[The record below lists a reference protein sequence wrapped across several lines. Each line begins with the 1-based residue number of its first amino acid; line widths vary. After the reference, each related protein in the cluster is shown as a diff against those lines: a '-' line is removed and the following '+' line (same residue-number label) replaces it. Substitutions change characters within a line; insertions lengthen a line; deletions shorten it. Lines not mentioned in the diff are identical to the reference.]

1 MIERSRDIEAME
13 RRNKD
18 DLNRAQRRIRT
29 LENDLNNFKNNNI
42 DLKKNNSELKNHI
55 TSLEQLLCVKEDVFS
70 QLQDATTRANSRTND
85 CDNLRAQLDS
95 NAKITEGLND
105 KVMELEKC
113 LIYLKNVVSE
123 KDDVNFGLTLVHREP
138 QETHPGAEGSQCSLR
153 AGSGG

>member
-1 MIERSRDIEAME
+1 ME

-29 LENDLNNFKNNNI
+29 LEDDLNNFKNNNI

-70 QLQDATTRANSRTND
+70 QLQDTNLRANARTTD
-85 CDNLRAQLDS
+85 CDALRAQLDANS
-95 NAKITEGLND
+95 KVSEGLND

-113 LIYLKNVVSE
+113 LIYLKNVVGE
-123 KDDVNFGLTLVHREP
+123 KEDYIVNLKKLVLELKGRSAVYVP
-138 QETHPGAEGSQCSLR
+138 I
-153 AGSGG
+153 